1 MSPKRRAGGRGR
13 SSVVTRLARRRSLDR
28 LASVGW
34 KPLNMRGIR
43 QIANRIGTTRGIAL
57 LFAAALWL
65 GTVTSHRVVEQIQ
78 GDASSASAMRV
89 RALAVQ
95 GHERLSAARVAKAS
109 GLGSGSLASASDP
122 ERIARQLVSD
132 AFIQSA
138 QVATLPTGTVIVR
151 VQEREPV
158 ALLRGAEIEGGSQTW
173 RLVDPT
179 GTPFAR
185 TQARVWSRLP
195 RFRSAEALPT
205 NKPDPKLA
213 LGLSLAALMR
223 EINGQRVV
231 AREIQLPS
239 EADGLGW
246 VLHSQTLPHTVILG
260 EDELKPRLERLAL
273 LLASSLPA
281 TRGADEIDLRF
292 AGQAVLR
299 SGSSSR

>member
-1 MSPKRRAGGRGR
+1 MG
-13 SSVVTRLARRRSLDR
+13 
-28 LASVGW
+28 
-34 KPLNMRGIR
+34 GIR
-43 QIANRIGTTRGIAL
+43 RIANRIGTKRGL
-57 LFAAALWL
+57 TLGFVAAFWL

-89 RALAVQ
+89 HALAVQ
-95 GHERLSAARVAKAS
+95 GHERLSAARIAKAS

-122 ERIARQLVSD
+122 ERIARQLESD
-132 AFIQSA
+132 VFIESA
-138 QVATLPTGTVIVR
+138 QVTTLPTGTVVVR

-158 ALLRGAEIEGGSQTW
+158 ALLRGAEFEGGSQTW
-173 RLVDPT
+173 RLVDTT

-185 TQARVWSRLP
+185 TRARGWSRLP

-205 NKPDPKLA
+205 NKPNPKLVF
-213 LGLSLAALMR
+213 GLSLAALMR
-223 EINGQRVV
+223 EINGQSVV
-231 AREIQLPS
+231 KREIQLPS
-239 EADGLGW
+239 EANGLGW
-246 VLHSQTLPHTVILG
+246 VLHSQTLPRTVILG

-281 TRGADEIDLRF
+281 TRGAEEIDLRF